1 MADNPTDGHIAAS
14 ALAGGTIAIGLFNLL
29 IDKGVISRS
38 DALGILKEAQ
48 GFLKDSPGAIDGS
61 RVVGSIYERI
71 LKGN

>member
-1 MADNPTDGHIAAS
+1 MVTLRQVRSLEAQSRSGFSTFS
-14 ALAGGTIAIGLFNLL
+14 
-29 IDKGVISRS
+29 DKGVISRS